1 MFYPKQTI
9 TIVFTEPNEIESLIV
24 GHLNGTCSESDRTGL
39 LEWIDLNPHNR
50 SDFLAIKD
58 VWDTARAVKD
68 QADQQ
73 LILFYKNQYEK
84 SNRSRIQI
92 LRWTASIAAIL
103 MFGLIISILIPDK
116 HVDQLEGIQVFSVP
130 LGSKS
135 KLLLADGTEINMNSG
150 SELTYS
156 SNFSPQNRSVTL
168 KGEAFF
174 KVKPD
179 AAHPFIVKTMDFDV
193 KVTGTQ
199 LNICNYGDDLFS
211 SATLAE
217 GKISL
222 KIQNCTKLIE
232 MKPGE
237 KFILDRNAKKYT
249 LKPTDVEK
257 ELAWKDGE
265 FIFKTIPFPELV
277 KRLERWYD
285 VKLTYSDNKLLT
297 YSYTGR
303 FKNQETIWQV
313 LDAIRMT
320 SPVNYR
326 KTSFREF
333 ELTYK
338 SIN

>member
-1 MFYPKQTI
+1 
-9 TIVFTEPNEIESLIV
+9 
-24 GHLNGTCSESDRTGL
+24 
-39 LEWIDLNPHNR
+39 
-50 SDFLAIKD
+50 
-58 VWDTARAVKD
+58 
-68 QADQQ
+68 
-73 LILFYKNQYEK
+73 
-84 SNRSRIQI
+84 
-92 LRWTASIAAIL
+92 
-103 MFGLIISILIPDK
+103 
-116 HVDQLEGIQVFSVP
+116 
-130 LGSKS
+130 
-135 KLLLADGTEINMNSG
+135 
-150 SELTYS
+150 
-156 SNFSPQNRSVTL
+156 
-168 KGEAFF
+168 
-174 KVKPD
+174 
-179 AAHPFIVKTMDFDV
+179 MDFDV

-237 KFILDRNAKKYT
+237 KLILDRNAKKYT
-249 LKPTDVEK
+249 LKSTDVEK